1 MTKPLTD
8 LLKATSRSFYLIPH
22 CETRLSA
29 AVRPQIGPAYRLAP
43 HFHRPF
49 RTNKFPHHHQ
59 GLRPWLIST
68 VAPRPNIV
76 PKAQPDISQ
85 PQGGWYRGDKFNPSQ
100 RDGGNIRASFRS
112 GKLHRP
118 FRTNKFP
125 CCYQGLR
132 PWLIS
137 EVALRPNI
145 VPEAQPDISQTRSV
159 WYRGKMKI
167 RPEGTVETP
176 RQIFA
181 GQLRACPQPI

>member
-1 MTKPLTD
+1 MPKGY
-8 LLKATSRSFYLIPH
+8 LLAR
-22 CETRLSA
+22 
-29 AVRPQIGPAYRLAP
+29 

-85 PQGGWYRGDKFNPSQ
+85 TRSVWYRGDKFNPSQ

-112 GKLHRP
+112 GNLHRP

-125 CCYQGLR
+125 CCHQGHR

-137 EVALRPNI
+137 GVALRPNI

-181 GQLRACPQPI
+181 GQLRVCPQPI

>member
-1 MTKPLTD
+1 MFSKSND

-49 RTNKFPHHHQ
+49 RTNKFPCCHQ
-59 GLRPWLIST
+59 GHRPWLIST

-76 PKAQPDISQ
+76 PK
-85 PQGGWYRGDKFNPSQ
+85 
-100 RDGGNIRASFRS
+100 
-112 GKLHRP
+112 
-118 FRTNKFP
+118 
-125 CCYQGLR
+125 
-132 PWLIS
+132 
-137 EVALRPNI
+137 
-145 VPEAQPDISQTRSV
+145 AQPDISQTRSV

-181 GQLRACPQPI
+181 GQLRVCLQPI